1 MKRALLAVAISTLA
15 TSALALDPMPREAG
29 FSGVVALGAAGGT
42 VESNFLAE
50 IVSIDLS
57 DTVINDLDSP
67 DGTDIIVPTLNF
79 NLGYTFADM
88 KTRVYVGTAVE
99 SSLDFSNN
107 TVLAVRHDV
116 DSIGSFELAGLAP
129 SGSPVEVWE
138 NPYLTNQKRSST
150 EFTSSGGRITWDKI
164 FDSNFEFIATTRTI
178 DIDEE
183 RSGQN
188 LGLSAAQ
195 QKLLDRE
202 GDVTRIELGYVFM
215 LGGGENMLRTSVAYI
230 DRDLDGDAMSQ
241 DGYEL
246 EVSHVYDGGDFKWLN
261 RVMYQSLDGDQDNPI
276 FNKANDADVYLL
288 ASELRFPEPFG
299 WEKWTIA
306 AGVQW
311 ADNDADIEFNQ
322 SSILMATGRIARS
335 F

>member
-15 TSALALDPMPREAG
+15 TSTLAMDPMPKEAG

-50 IVSIDLS
+50 IVNIDLS
-57 DTVINDLDSP
+57 DTVINELDSP

-138 NPYLTNQKRSST
+138 NPYLTKI
-150 EFTSSGGRITWDKI
+150 GR
-164 FDSNFEFIATTRTI
+164 A
-178 DIDEE
+178 
-183 RSGQN
+183 
-188 LGLSAAQ
+188 
-195 QKLLDRE
+195 
-202 GDVTRIELGYVFM
+202 
-215 LGGGENMLRTSVAYI
+215 
-230 DRDLDGDAMSQ
+230 
-241 DGYEL
+241 
-246 EVSHVYDGGDFKWLN
+246 HV
-261 RVMYQSLDGDQDNPI
+261 
-276 FNKANDADVYLL
+276 
-288 ASELRFPEPFG
+288 
-299 WEKWTIA
+299 
-306 AGVQW
+306 
-311 ADNDADIEFNQ
+311 
-322 SSILMATGRIARS
+322 
-335 F
+335 